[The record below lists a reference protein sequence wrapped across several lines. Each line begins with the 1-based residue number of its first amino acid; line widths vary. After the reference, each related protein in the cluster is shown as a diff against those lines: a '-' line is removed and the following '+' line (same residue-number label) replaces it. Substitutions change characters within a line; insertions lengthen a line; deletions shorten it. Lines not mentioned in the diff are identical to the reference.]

1 MAFYNRRLFLQ
12 SSAAGFLGAA
22 GALSALSAR
31 PARAASTSGYKAMV
45 CLFLKGGMDAFDV
58 LMPYDEPSHSAFTD
72 LRLGVI
78 NAHTGAQARS
88 RDTLLAVNPA
98 NAAQF
103 GGRQFA
109 LSPELAPIHS
119 LFNAGEAAVVGN
131 VGPLLEPTTRAGMD
145 TGQQA
150 VPNKLFSHNDQQ
162 STWMALNTEGTRQ
175 GWGGRFSDR
184 VLPSAARPE
193 FAALSAS
200 SMDVFLS
207 GEQTRPFRMP
217 SSVDSLDI
225 NVLSQRWRTSGG
237 HGDTARALVND
248 YLLDNAASFPGV
260 FGRDVVAG
268 RARGLRYQRDY
279 VEAFQGR
286 PQLTSQFPET
296 GIGRQLQ
303 SIANSIHIQSTFGNP
318 RQIFY
323 ATMGGFD
330 THDSQSTNLPSL
342 MSQLAEGVAAFRAA
356 MREAGQWDDVAVFTM
371 SDFGRTLTDNGNGT
385 DHGWGS
391 HHFVFGGSVQG
402 NNIYG
407 GMPELTP
414 GSERFTQSRA
424 RLIPDVSVEQ
434 YAATLGRWFG
444 LDEQELDSVLPNLG
458 RFESRDLGVF
468 TGTSV

>member
-1 MAFYNRRLFLQ
+1 MAYYNRRLFLQ

-72 LRLGVI
+72 LRSGVV
-78 NAHTGAQARS
+78 NAHQGAQARS
-88 RDTLLAVNPA
+88 RETLLAINPT
-98 NAAQF
+98 NAARF

-109 LSPELAPIHS
+109 LSPELAPIQS
-119 LFNAGEAAVVGN
+119 LFNAGDGAIVGN
-131 VGPLLEPTTRAGMD
+131 VGPLLEPTTRSGME

-150 VPNKLFSHNDQQ
+150 VPSKLFSHNDQQ
-162 STWMALNTEGTRQ
+162 STWMSLNTEGERR
-175 GWGGRFSDR
+175 GWGGRFSDQ
-184 VLPSAARPE
+184 LLTAAPRPE
-193 FAALSAS
+193 FTALSTS
-200 SMDVFLS
+200 SLDVFLS
-207 GEQTRPFRMP
+207 GERTRPFRIP
-217 SSVDSLDI
+217 RSLDSLDVS
-225 NVLSQRWRTSGG
+225 VLSQRWRTSGG
-237 HGDTARALVND
+237 HGDAARALVND
-248 YLLDNAASFPGV
+248 YLLDDAASFPGV
-260 FGRDVVAG
+260 FGRDVAAG
-268 RARGLRYQRDY
+268 RARGLRHQRDF

-286 PQLTSQFPET
+286 SALNTPFPDTS
-296 GIGRQLQ
+296 IGRQLE
-303 SIANSIHIQSTFGNP
+303 SIANSIHIQAAFGNP

-330 THDSQSTNLPSL
+330 THDNQSMNLPAL
-342 MSQLAEGVAAFRAA
+342 MSQLAEAIAAFRAA
-356 MREAGQWDDVAVFTM
+356 MQEAVRWDDVALFTM

-414 GSERFTQSRA
+414 GSERFTKSRA
-424 RLIPDVSVEQ
+424 RLIPNVSVEE

-444 LDEQELDSVLPNLG
+444 LDEGELGNALPHLD
-458 RFESRDLGVF
+458 RFETRDLGVF